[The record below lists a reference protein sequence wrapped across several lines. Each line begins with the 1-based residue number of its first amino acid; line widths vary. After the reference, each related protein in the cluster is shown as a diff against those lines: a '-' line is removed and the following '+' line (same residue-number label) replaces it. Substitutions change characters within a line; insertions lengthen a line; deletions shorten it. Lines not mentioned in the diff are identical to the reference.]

1 MTESDI
7 KCGLLCSSPIFT
19 SELQIRSLDEAS
31 NTIRYC
37 KNCGGLGRIVA
48 KYMKRDTKATKT
60 AIFSMRR
67 KMNIKART
75 LVLPDKFDPVLDT
88 HSNISKM
95 VSRLPMLNNNNAIE
109 TFVSEFSDS
118 HRSVYYEIRAV
129 IRCREYIY
137 IIMWLCPQPIDV

>member
-1 MTESDI
+1 VGYI
-7 KCGLLCSSPIFT
+7 CSSPIFT

-75 LVLPDKFDPVLDT
+75 LVLPVTNLTLYLTHIAIYLKWYLD
-88 HSNISKM
+88 
-95 VSRLPMLNNNNAIE
+95 
-109 TFVSEFSDS
+109 
-118 HRSVYYEIRAV
+118 
-129 IRCREYIY
+129 C
-137 IIMWLCPQPIDV
+137 LCLTITMP